1 MTTFDLGPADLADGA
16 IRAATAGERELAV
29 ARLGD
34 RHVAFELWCP
44 HDECPL
50 SDGWLEGSAIR
61 CACHGALFDLDD
73 GTPIEGPTDD
83 SIDVFPAAVDS
94 EGRIVAEIPILP
106 A

>member
-16 IRAATAGERELAV
+16 IRAATAGDRELAV

-34 RHVAFELWCP
+34 RHVA
-44 HDECPL
+44 
-50 SDGWLEGSAIR
+50 
-61 CACHGALFDLDD
+61 
-73 GTPIEGPTDD
+73 TDD